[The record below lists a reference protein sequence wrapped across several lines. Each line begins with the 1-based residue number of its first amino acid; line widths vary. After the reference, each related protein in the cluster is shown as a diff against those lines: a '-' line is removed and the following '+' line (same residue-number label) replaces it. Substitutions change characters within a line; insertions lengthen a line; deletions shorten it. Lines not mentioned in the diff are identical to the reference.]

1 MKKLKSFV
9 SVLVA
14 LFTCSA
20 SADVKSDQL
29 LVFHMDFNII
39 QMRRDLVMELLNTAS
54 KSGYNAILWEI
65 ENKIENGTLVELPCK
80 VWDTVY
86 MPWEFDGNCG
96 IAILS
101 VEEIEISRQSIF
113 TNLESDDLVFLS
125 KYNCGVFYFDEVG
138 TKVFLTKAE
147 AEAKLKELQGDRE

>member
-1 MKKLKSFV
+1 MKRHENGYIEPMCKNCPYDDK
-9 SVLVA
+9 
-14 LFTCSA
+14 C
-20 SADVKSDQL
+20 DVGTHYCFQ
-29 LVFHMDFNII
+29 
-39 QMRRDLVMELLNTAS
+39 
-54 KSGYNAILWEI
+54 AIKEKYA
-65 ENKIENGTLVELPCK
+65 EVEDKIEQGLMIELPCK

-147 AEAKLKELQGDRE
+147 AEAKLKELQGERE